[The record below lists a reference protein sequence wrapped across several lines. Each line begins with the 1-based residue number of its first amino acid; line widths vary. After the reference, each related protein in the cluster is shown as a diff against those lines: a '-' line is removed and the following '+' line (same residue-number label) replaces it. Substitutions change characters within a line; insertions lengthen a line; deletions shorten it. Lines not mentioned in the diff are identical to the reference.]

1 MESEDI
7 RVEISIKRS
16 EFESALKQGM
26 SQAELK
32 QIYRKLKELQY
43 QLLIAEVKEREL
55 LKSEVDTIF

>member
-43 QLLIAEVKEREL
+43 QLLMAEVKERKL

>member
-7 RVEISIKRS
+7 RVEISIKRT

-43 QLLIAEVKEREL
+43 QLLMAEVKEREL